1 MHDGQKYRKQTLTA
15 TEKTKHHE
23 KTKNRKM
30 QLLPGHSQLC
40 NYKSGKPEASI
51 QHLDRCSAQKQ
62 RWVVVQVCRQYLIT
76 AQADLK

>member
-51 QHLDRCSAQKQ
+51 
-62 RWVVVQVCRQYLIT
+62 
-76 AQADLK
+76 